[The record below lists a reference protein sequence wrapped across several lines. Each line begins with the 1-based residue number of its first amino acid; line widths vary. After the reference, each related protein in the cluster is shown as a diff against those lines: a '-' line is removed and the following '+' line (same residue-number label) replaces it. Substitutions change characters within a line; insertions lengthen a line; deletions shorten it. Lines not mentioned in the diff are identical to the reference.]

1 MKKTAIIFGK
11 TTGCTEKAA
20 QLIAE
25 AIGKEKVTVINVNHF
40 SASDISV
47 FDLLILGTSTWGY
60 GDIQGD
66 WESAL
71 PALKKSDLS
80 GKTIALF
87 GLGDSASY
95 SETFCDGIGILYEE
109 LQNTGASFT
118 GFCSTEGYDFT
129 SSRAVV
135 NGKFVGLPLDE
146 DNEGNKTLE
155 RISAWVDSF
164 STLLEMKAS

>member
-1 MKKTAIIFGK
+1 MPRQSVRQCHPVHCGS
-11 TTGCTEKAA
+11 
-20 QLIAE
+20 
-25 AIGKEKVTVINVNHF
+25 F
-40 SASDISV
+40 SPADISG
-47 FDLLILGTSTWGY
+47 FDFLILGTSTWGY

-95 SETFCDGIGILYEE
+95 NETFCDGIGILYEE
-109 LQNTGASFT
+109 LQGTGASFT
-118 GFCSTEGYDFT
+118 GFCDTAGYDF
-129 SSRAVV
+129 SVSRAVV
-135 NGKFVGLPLDE
+135 NGKFAGLPLDE

-164 STLLEMKAS
+164 STLLEMKVS

>member
-1 MKKTAIIFGK
+1 MKKTAVVFGT
-11 TTGCTEKAA
+11 TTGNTEKAA
-20 QLIAE
+20 QFIAE
-25 AIGKEKVTVINVNHF
+25 AIGKDNVTLMNVSNF
-40 SASDISV
+40 SASDISR
-47 FDLLILGTSTWGY
+47 FDFLILGTSTWGY

-66 WESAL
+66 WEPVLSS
-71 PALKKSDLS
+71 LKKSDLS

-87 GLGDSASY
+87 GLGDSSSY
-95 SETFCDGIGILYEE
+95 NETFCDGIGILYEE
-109 LQNTGASFT
+109 LQGTGAVFT
-118 GFCSTEGYDFT
+118 GSCDTAGYDFS

-164 STLLEMKAS
+164 STLLEMKVS